1 GTRRGSGRRRPVRGA
16 ARGGRCEEEEEEVD
30 AAGCFFVRLADRCR
44 SQLATECC
52 RQSRCGSGKHRVVC
66 LVGVAQMPRS
76 WYGQHITFRL
86 AAHRYAR
93 RAATRVQGRLF
104 ATLWQQRAR

>member
-1 GTRRGSGRRRPVRGA
+1 CSALRSDPEE
-16 ARGGRCEEEEEEVD
+16 EEEEEEVD

-86 AAHRYAR
+86 AAHRY
-93 RAATRVQGRLF
+93 
-104 ATLWQQRAR
+104 QRAR